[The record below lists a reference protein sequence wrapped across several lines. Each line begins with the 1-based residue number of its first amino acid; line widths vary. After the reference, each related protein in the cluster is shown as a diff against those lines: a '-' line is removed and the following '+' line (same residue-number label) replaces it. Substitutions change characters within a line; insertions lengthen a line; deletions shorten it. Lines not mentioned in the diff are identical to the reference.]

1 MSQEAT
7 EQVLDLRGRLDR
19 MRQKVVEYRVQA
31 KAAEDQ
37 LAAADDNI
45 KNLDLDPDRDL
56 ERQVDRLLAD
66 AEKSLTSREKQLD
79 EVASII
85 GADVVGAT

>member
-1 MSQEAT
+1 MRQEAT

-66 AEKSLTSREKQLD
+66 AEKLLTSIEKQLD

-85 GADVVGAT
+85 GADAAEAA